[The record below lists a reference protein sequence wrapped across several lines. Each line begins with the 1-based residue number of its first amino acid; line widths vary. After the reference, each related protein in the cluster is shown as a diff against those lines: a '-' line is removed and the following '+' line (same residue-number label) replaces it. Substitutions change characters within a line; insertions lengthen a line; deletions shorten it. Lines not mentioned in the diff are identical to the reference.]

1 MSQLSMKVAQQVNDE
16 LATVTVPDFAKIRAQ
31 FPILQQAENGQ
42 PLVYLDS
49 GATSQKP
56 LAVIEALDT
65 YYREQ
70 NANVHRGVYGLSE
83 RATELYE
90 GSRETVRQFLN
101 AKSTRE
107 IVFVR
112 GTTEAINLVAHSWAR
127 SNMQE
132 DDEIIV
138 TEMEHHSN
146 IVPWQLLRDQ
156 LGIRLRV
163 LKINQAGEICLNALK
178 SMVSEKTKLLAIT
191 HMSNA
196 LGSINPVKEM
206 TEIARSVG
214 AKVLIDGAQAT
225 PHMAVDVQDID
236 CDFYALSG
244 HKMYGPTGIGVLY
257 AKEALLEA
265 MPPYQGG
272 GDMIYSVTFEKTEY
286 NVLPY
291 KFEAGTPHIAGA
303 IGLAAAIK
311 FLQSI
316 GLNHIAAYEAKLLTY
331 ATDRLKQIEGL
342 RMIGEAQYKGGVLS
356 FIIDG
361 IHPHDMA
368 TLMDQ
373 DGVAVRASHHCAMPV
388 MQHYNVPATVRAS
401 LGVYNNIDD
410 IDRLV
415 ASIEEAKEMLM

>member
-1 MSQLSMKVAQQVNDE
+1 MSE
-16 LATVTVPDFAKIRAQ
+16 TRFDFSQIRAQ
-31 FPILQQAENGQ
+31 FPILDQTENGQ
-42 PLVYLDS
+42 PLVYLDN

-56 LAVIEALDT
+56 LCVIEAIDT
-65 YYREQ
+65 YYRVQ

-90 GSRETVRQFLN
+90 GARETARVFLN
-101 AKSTRE
+101 ARSTKE
-107 IVFVR
+107 VVFVR
-112 GTTEAINLVAHSWAR
+112 GTTEAINLVAQSWAR
-127 SNMQE
+127 ANLKE

-156 LGIRLRV
+156 LGIRLIV
-163 LKINQAGEICLNALK
+163 LRINQKGEVCLNALK
-178 SMVSEKTKLLAIT
+178 GLVNEKTKLLAVT

-196 LGSINPVKEM
+196 LGSINPIKEM
-206 TEIARSVG
+206 VDIAHSVG
-214 AKVLIDGAQAT
+214 AKVLVDGAQAT
-225 PHMAVDVQDID
+225 PHMTVDVQDLD

-244 HKMYGPTGIGVLY
+244 HKMYGPTGIGILY

-303 IGLAAAIK
+303 IGLAAAMD
-311 FLQSI
+311 FLHAI
-316 GLNHIAAYEAKLLTY
+316 GLDRVAAYEAELLAY
-331 ATDRLKQIEGL
+331 ATEQLKQIEGL
-342 RMIGEAQYKGGVLS
+342 RIIGEAEHKGGVIS

-388 MQHYNVPATVRAS
+388 MQHFNVPATIRAS
-401 LGVYNNIDD
+401 FGVYNSFAD

-415 ASIEEAKEMLM
+415 YSIGEAKAMLL

>member
-1 MSQLSMKVAQQVNDE
+1 MQNSTVDFSQV
-16 LATVTVPDFAKIRAQ
+16 RAQ
-31 FPILQQAENGQ
+31 FPILQQQENGQ
-42 PLVYLDS
+42 PLAYLDN

-56 LAVIEALDT
+56 LSVIEALDD
-65 YYREQ
+65 YYRLQ

-90 GSRETVRQFLN
+90 GARETVREFLN
-101 AKSTRE
+101 AASTRE

-127 SNMQE
+127 AQLKE
-132 DDEIIV
+132 GDEVVV

-156 LGIRLRV
+156 IGIRLTV
-163 LKINQAGEICLNALK
+163 LRMNQKGEVCLNALK
-178 SMVSEKTKLLAIT
+178 GLVSEKTKLLAVT

-196 LGSINPVKEM
+196 LGTINPVKEM
-206 TEIARSVG
+206 AEIARSVG
-214 AKVLIDGAQAT
+214 AKILIDGAQAT
-225 PHMAVDVQDID
+225 PHMQVDVQDLD

-272 GDMIYSVTFEKTEY
+272 GDMIYSVTFDKTEY

-291 KFEAGTPHIAGA
+291 KFEAGTPHISGA
-303 IGLAAAIK
+303 IGLAAAMK
-311 FLQSI
+311 FMQGI
-316 GLNHIAAYEAKLLTY
+316 GLDRISAYEAELLAY
-331 ATDRLKQIEGL
+331 ATEKLKTVEGL
-342 RMIGEAQYKGGVLS
+342 RIIGEAEHKGAVVS
-356 FIIDG
+356 FIVDG
-361 IHPHDMA
+361 VHPHDMA

-373 DGVAVRASHHCAMPV
+373 DGIAVRASHHCAMPV
-388 MQHYNVPATVRAS
+388 MQHFKVPATVRAS
-401 LGVYNNIDD
+401 FGIYNNFDD

-415 ASIEEAKEMLM
+415 ASVEEAKEMLL

>member
-1 MSQLSMKVAQQVNDE
+1 MSQPDI
-16 LATVTVPDFAKIRAQ
+16 DFAQIRAQ
-31 FPILQQAENGQ
+31 FPILEQTENGQ
-42 PLVYLDS
+42 PLVYLDG

-56 LAVIEALDT
+56 LAVIESIDR
-65 YYREQ
+65 YYRVQ

-90 GSRETVRQFLN
+90 GARETSRGFLN
-101 AKSTRE
+101 ARSTKE

-112 GTTEAINLVAHSWAR
+112 GTTEAINLVAHSWGRA
-127 SNMQE
+127 NLQAG
-132 DDEIIV
+132 DEVIV

-156 LGIRLRV
+156 LGIRLTV
-163 LKINQAGEICLNALK
+163 LRMNDQGEVCLNALK
-178 SMVSEKTKLLAIT
+178 GLISERTKLLAVT

-196 LGSINPVKEM
+196 LGTINPVKEM
-206 TEIARSVG
+206 VALAHAAG
-214 AKVLIDGAQAT
+214 AKVLVDGAQAT
-225 PHMAVDVQDID
+225 PHMRVDVQDLN

-272 GDMIYSVTFEKTEY
+272 GDMIYSVTFDKTEY

-291 KFEAGTPHIAGA
+291 KFEAGTPNIAGA
-303 IGLAAAIK
+303 IGLAAAMR
-311 FLQSI
+311 FMESI
-316 GLNHIAAYEAKLLTY
+316 GLQAISDYEAKLLDY
-331 ATDRLKQIEGL
+331 ATAQLKQIEGL
-342 RMIGEAQYKGGVLS
+342 RIIGEAANKGGVIS
-356 FIIDG
+356 FVLDG
-361 IHPHDMA
+361 VHPHDMA

-373 DGVAVRASHHCAMPV
+373 DGIAVRASHHCAMPV
-388 MQHYNVPATVRAS
+388 MQHFNVPATIRAS
-401 LGVYNNIDD
+401 LGVYNNHAD

-415 ASIEEAKEMLM
+415 EAVKSAKEMLL

>member
-1 MSQLSMKVAQQVNDE
+1 MSE
-16 LATVTVPDFAKIRAQ
+16 TRFDFPQIRAQ
-31 FPILQQAENGQ
+31 FSILDQTENGQ
-42 PLVYLDS
+42 PLVYLDN

-56 LAVIEALDT
+56 LCVIEAIDT
-65 YYREQ
+65 YYRVQ

-90 GSRETVRQFLN
+90 GARETARVFLN
-101 AKSTRE
+101 ARSTKE
-107 IVFVR
+107 VVFVR
-112 GTTEAINLVAHSWAR
+112 GTTEAINLVAQSWAR
-127 SNMQE
+127 ANLKE

-156 LGIRLRV
+156 LGIRLIV
-163 LKINQAGEICLNALK
+163 LRINQKGEVCLNALK
-178 SMVSEKTKLLAIT
+178 GLVNEKTKLLAVT

-196 LGSINPVKEM
+196 LGSINPIKEM
-206 TEIARSVG
+206 VGIAHSVG
-214 AKVLIDGAQAT
+214 AKVLVDGAQAT
-225 PHMAVDVQDID
+225 PHMTVDVQDLD

-244 HKMYGPTGIGVLY
+244 HKMYGPTGIGILY

-303 IGLAAAIK
+303 IGLAAAMN
-311 FLQSI
+311 FLNEI
-316 GLNHIAAYEAKLLTY
+316 GLDRVAAYEAELLAY
-331 ATDRLKQIEGL
+331 ATEQLKQIEGL
-342 RMIGEAQYKGGVLS
+342 RIIGEAEHKGGVIS

-388 MQHYNVPATVRAS
+388 MQHFNVPATIRAS
-401 LGVYNNIDD
+401 FGVYNSFAD

-415 ASIEEAKEMLM
+415 YSIGEAKAMLL

>member
-1 MSQLSMKVAQQVNDE
+1 MSQVSLNASQEMNDNLE
-16 LATVTVPDFAKIRAQ
+16 SGTMPDFAEIRAQ
-31 FPILQQAENGQ
+31 FPILQQSENGH
-42 PLVYLDS
+42 PLVYLDN

-65 YYREQ
+65 YYRQQ

-90 GSRETVRQFLN
+90 GSRETVRQFIN
-101 AKSTRE
+101 AKSIRE

-127 SNMQE
+127 SNMQAG
-132 DDEIIV
+132 DEVIV

-163 LKINQAGEICLNALK
+163 LKINLAGEICLNDLK
-178 SMVSEKTKLLAIT
+178 SMVSDKTKLLAIT

-206 TEIARSVG
+206 TAIAHSVG
-214 AKVLIDGAQAT
+214 AKVLVDGAQAT
-225 PHMAVDVQDID
+225 PHMTVDVEDID

-316 GLNHIAAYEAKLLTY
+316 GLKHIAAYEAELLAYATAKLL
-331 ATDRLKQIEGL
+331 QIEGL
-342 RMIGEAQYKGGVLS
+342 TIIGQAEHKGGVLS

-373 DGVAVRASHHCAMPV
+373 DGVAVRAGHHCAMPV
-388 MQHYNVPATVRAS
+388 MQHFNVPATIRAS
-401 LGVYNNIDD
+401 MGVYNNRDD

-415 ASIEEAKEMLM
+415 TSIEEAKEMLI

>member
-1 MSQLSMKVAQQVNDE
+1 MPL
-16 LATVTVPDFAKIRAQ
+16 DFAQIRAQ
-31 FPILQQAENGQ
+31 FPILDQTENGQ
-42 PLVYLDS
+42 PLVYLDN

-56 LAVIEALDT
+56 LCVIESIDT
-65 YYREQ
+65 YYRLQ

-90 GSRETVRQFLN
+90 GARETARVFLN
-101 AKSTRE
+101 ARSTKE
-107 IVFVR
+107 VVFVR
-112 GTTEAINLVAHSWAR
+112 GTTEAINLVAQSWAR
-127 SNMQE
+127 ANLKE
-132 DDEIIV
+132 GDEIIV

-156 LGIRLRV
+156 LGIRLTV
-163 LKINQAGEICLNALK
+163 LRINQKGEVCLNALK
-178 SMVSEKTKLLAIT
+178 GLVSEKTKLLAVT

-196 LGSINPVKEM
+196 LGSINPIKEM
-206 TEIARSVG
+206 VDIAHSVG
-214 AKVLIDGAQAT
+214 AKVLVDGAQAT
-225 PHMAVDVQDID
+225 PHMAVDVQDLD

-244 HKMYGPTGIGVLY
+244 HKMYGPTGIGILY

-291 KFEAGTPHIAGA
+291 KFEAGTPHISGA
-303 IGLAAAIK
+303 IGLAVAMN
-311 FLQSI
+311 FLNEV
-316 GLNHIAAYEAKLLTY
+316 GLDRIAAYEAELLNY
-331 ATDRLKQIEGL
+331 ATEQLKQIDGL
-342 RMIGEAQYKGGVLS
+342 RIIGEAEHKGGVIS
-356 FIIDG
+356 FVMEG

-373 DGVAVRASHHCAMPV
+373 EGVAVRASHHCAMPV
-388 MQHYNVPATVRAS
+388 MQHFNVPATVRAS
-401 LGVYNNIDD
+401 LGVYNNRDD

-415 ASIEEAKEMLM
+415 SAIEEAKAMLL

>member
-1 MSQLSMKVAQQVNDE
+1 MSTSSV
-16 LATVTVPDFAKIRAQ
+16 DFSKIRAE
-31 FPILQQAENGQ
+31 FPILEQTENGQ

-56 LAVIEALDT
+56 LAVIAALDR
-65 YYREQ
+65 YYREE

-83 RATELYE
+83 RATEKYE
-90 GSRETVRQFLN
+90 GARETVKNFLN
-101 AKSTRE
+101 AKSTKE

-112 GTTEAINLVAHSWAR
+112 GTTEAINLVAYSWAR
-127 SNMQE
+127 DNLSE
-132 DDEIIV
+132 DDEVIV

-156 LGIRLRV
+156 LGIRLTV
-163 LKINQAGEICLNALK
+163 LRMNQKGEVCLKALQGL
-178 SMVSEKTKLLAIT
+178 VSEKTKLVSVT

-196 LGSINPVKEM
+196 LGTINPVKEM
-206 TEIARSVG
+206 AKIAHSVG
-214 AKVLIDGAQAT
+214 AKFMVDGAQAT
-225 PHMAVDVQDID
+225 PHMTVDVQDLD

-257 AKEALLEA
+257 AKEALLEV

-272 GDMIYSVTFEKTEY
+272 GDMIYSVTFDKTEY

-291 KFEAGTPHIAGA
+291 KFEAGTPHISGA
-303 IGLAAAIK
+303 IGLAAAMD
-311 FLQSI
+311 FLNEI
-316 GLNHIAAYEAKLLTY
+316 GLDNVAAYEEELLAY
-331 ATDRLKQIEGL
+331 ATEQLSEIEGL
-342 RMIGEAQYKGGVLS
+342 TIIGQADNKGGVVS
-356 FIIDG
+356 FVLEN

-373 DGVAVRASHHCAMPV
+373 DGIAVRASHHCAMPV
-388 MQHYNVPATVRAS
+388 MQHFNVPATIRAS
-401 LGVYNNIDD
+401 FGVYNNFDD

-415 ASIEEAKEMLM
+415 ASINEAREMLI

>member
-1 MSQLSMKVAQQVNDE
+1 MQNSTVDFSQV
-16 LATVTVPDFAKIRAQ
+16 RAQ
-31 FPILQQAENGQ
+31 FPILQQLENGQ
-42 PLVYLDS
+42 PLVYLDN

-56 LAVIEALDT
+56 LSVIEALDD
-65 YYREQ
+65 YYRLQ

-90 GSRETVRQFLN
+90 GARETTRAFLN
-101 AKSTRE
+101 AASTRE

-127 SNMQE
+127 SQLQAG
-132 DDEIIV
+132 DEVIV

-156 LGIRLRV
+156 IGIHLTVLRM
-163 LKINQAGEICLNALK
+163 NQKGEVCLNALK
-178 SMVSEKTKLLAIT
+178 GLVSQKTKLLAVT

-196 LGSINPVKEM
+196 LGTINPVKEM
-206 TEIARSVG
+206 AEIAHSVG
-214 AKVLIDGAQAT
+214 AKILVDGAQAT
-225 PHMAVDVQDID
+225 PHMSVDVQDLD

-272 GDMIYSVTFEKTEY
+272 GDMIYSVTFDKTEY

-291 KFEAGTPHIAGA
+291 KFEAGTPHISGA
-303 IGLAAAIK
+303 IGLAAAMRFIQGIGLSHISAYEESLLAYATEK
-311 FLQSI
+311 LQSI
-316 GLNHIAAYEAKLLTY
+316 DGL
-331 ATDRLKQIEGL
+331 QI
-342 RMIGEAQYKGGVLS
+342 IGEADHKGAVVS
-356 FIIDG
+356 FIVDG
-361 IHPHDMA
+361 VHPHDMA

-373 DGVAVRASHHCAMPV
+373 DGIAVRASHHCAMPV
-388 MQHYNVPATVRAS
+388 MQHFKVPATVRAS
-401 LGVYNNIDD
+401 FGVYNNFDD

-415 ASIEEAKEMLM
+415 ASVEEAREMLL